1 MYETESTSLP
11 DTEFA
16 SALILEFPALN
27 YEK

>member
-16 SALILEFPALN
+16 SVLVLEFPALN